1 MKHRTRMGSD
11 ATYARTTT
19 GTSNAT
25 TSTTAT
31 TTTRTT
37 GQQRRMDL
45 TPTPIPIPLTPRT
58 PRQERAWSFKV
69 RGKRA
74 RKKENT
80 YTGLPYTPL
89 PYYSYPR
96 YLRER
101 TVCLRKYAGR
111 RKGKVGLGWRHRR
124 QSSRPACDFGMGV
137 SCRVCQDCHGFLI

>member
-1 MKHRTRMGSD
+1 MQLMQGRRLERATRRR
-11 ATYARTTT
+11 APPQRLQPE
-19 GTSNAT
+19 
-25 TSTTAT
+25 
-31 TTTRTT
+31 
-37 GQQRRMDL
+37 QQDNNEEWIL